1 MGVLG
6 LKLILE
12 TPWIG
17 FPALAALILLTR
29 IPRCLAAPVV
39 LGVAAF
45 LGWMT
50 TRTVI
55 PTEIAIAT
63 SLPNLVIP
71 YVSSGR
77 TNQFDP
83 STARGEC
90 PRSGRSGRSPP
101 LAPRFLVLPAVC
113 RDWLAH
119 APTAVPARGGKGSAV
134 RWFEKPGVR

>member
-83 STARGEC
+83 STARG
-90 PRSGRSGRSPP
+90 S
-101 LAPRFLVLPAVC
+101 APGQDDRDDRRPWRRGFLCC
-113 RDWLAH
+113 RRYA
-119 APTAVPARGGKGSAV
+119 AIG
-134 RWFEKPGVR
+134 